1 MKILLTGG
9 GTMGSVSPL
18 LAIVEELKKQNEI
31 EFLWLGTQKGPEKKV
46 IENYKIPFKAIF
58 SGKLRRY
65 FSWQNF
71 IDLFFI
77 KIGLWQSF
85 FILLKFKPDVILSAG
100 SFVGVPVIFAGWL
113 LHIPCLIHQLDIR
126 LTLANKLTS
135 LFAKKI
141 TITFKKSIKDFS
153 RKKTIWTGN
162 PIRQELKILDDQL
175 KIEEAKEFFSLEENL
190 PIILV
195 IGGGTGAL
203 ELNKIIIQVIPQLT
217 KFCQI
222 IHLTGGRMASPQD
235 DISKREKNNLVIKK
249 RYHSYEFLI
258 KEMKYAYVIADLV
271 ISRAGIGTL
280 TELCYFKKP
289 TILIPMPQT
298 HQEENA
304 IFFKSNQAVIFLDQN
319 ELIKNKNL
327 IVEEIKQILQ
337 DKKEMD
343 SLRENISKLNKQNAE
358 NEIVKII
365 KSI

>member
-18 LAIVEELKKQNEI
+18 LAIAEEIKKQKKVEL
-31 EFLWLGTQKGPEKKV
+31 LWLGTKNGLEKKV
-46 IENYKIPFKAIF
+46 IKTYGIQFKAIF

-77 KIGLWQSF
+77 KIGLFQSF

-100 SFVGVPVIFAGWL
+100 SFVGVPVIWAGWL

-126 LTLANKLTS
+126 PTLANKLTS
-135 LFAKKI
+135 YFAKKI
-141 TITFKKSIKDFS
+141 TVTFEKSLKDFQE
-153 RKKTIWTGN
+153 RKTIWTGN
-162 PIRQELKILDDQL
+162 PIRQELRIANYELQIK
-175 KIEEAKEFFSLEENL
+175 EAKKIFGLEEDL

-217 KFCQI
+217 QLFQI
-222 IHLTGGRMASPQD
+222 IHLTGGK
-235 DISKREKNNLVIKK
+235 IETNLVVRK
-249 RYHSYEFLI
+249 RYCHYEFLT
-258 KEMKYAYVIADLV
+258 KEMKYAFIVADLV

-280 TELCYFKKP
+280 TELCWFKKP
-289 TILIPMPQT
+289 SILIPMPKT

-304 IFFKSNQAVIFLDQN
+304 IFFKNNQAAVVLDQN

-327 IVEEIKQILQ
+327 IVEEIKKILQ
-337 DKKEMD
+337 DKNELNNLK
-343 SLRENISKLNKQNAE
+343 ENIGKLNKQDAE
-358 NEIVKII
+358 KEIA
-365 KSI
+365 

>member
-126 LTLANKLTS
+126 LTLANKLTQNVT
-135 LFAKKI
+135 KKDLLDGI
-141 TITFKKSIKDFS
+141 DLNEIQGEGED
-153 RKKTIWTGN
+153 
-162 PIRQELKILDDQL
+162 ELHQ
-175 KIEEAKEFFSLEENL
+175 
-190 PIILV
+190 
-195 IGGGTGAL
+195 
-203 ELNKIIIQVIPQLT
+203 LNKTFIEMLRSIDV
-217 KFCQI
+217 
-222 IHLTGGRMASPQD
+222 
-235 DISKREKNNLVIKK
+235 NKK
-249 RYHSYEFLI
+249 
-258 KEMKYAYVIADLV
+258 
-271 ISRAGIGTL
+271 
-280 TELCYFKKP
+280 
-289 TILIPMPQT
+289 
-298 HQEENA
+298 
-304 IFFKSNQAVIFLDQN
+304 
-319 ELIKNKNL
+319 
-327 IVEEIKQILQ
+327 KQH
-337 DKKEMD
+337 D
-343 SLRENISKLNKQNAE
+343 
-358 NEIVKII
+358 
-365 KSI
+365 